1 MLHPSGGENVASNCG
16 ALRTLGEQNM
26 AATDSGEARRFRSTA
41 VHYLAGR
48 PPYPSRL
55 IARVAVLT
63 GLPRGGRVLDLGCGP
78 AQLALA
84 FAVLGADVL
93 AIDPESEMLRVA
105 RESAGGTTV
114 RFLHASSADLG
125 PALGHFDLVVMG
137 RSFHWM
143 DRAETLRRLDALIQ
157 PGGAVVLFG
166 DRHPAVP
173 DNAWRAAWR
182 DVLGGF
188 RAPGPGHPGEG
199 PDWVRHEAVL
209 LDSAFACV
217 DSVAVIERRQ
227 VSVATLVTRA
237 LSQSTHNPDS
247 LGARV
252 AALEAEVT
260 QTLESFAVEGM
271 ITEVVESYAL
281 IATRPEAV

>member
-1 MLHPSGGENVASNCG
+1 
-16 ALRTLGEQNM
+16 
-26 AATDSGEARRFRSTA
+26 
-41 VHYLAGR
+41 
-48 PPYPSRL
+48 
-55 IARVAVLT
+55 
-63 GLPRGGRVLDLGCGP
+63 
-78 AQLALA
+78 
-84 FAVLGADVL
+84 
-93 AIDPESEMLRVA
+93 
-105 RESAGGTTV
+105 
-114 RFLHASSADLG
+114 
-125 PALGHFDLVVMG
+125 
-137 RSFHWM
+137 
-143 DRAETLRRLDALIQ
+143 LDALIQ